1 MLLSKGATVVKVEP
15 PSGDGLR
22 QWPPLNDGF
31 SENFVSLNRN
41 KKSVVLNLKNDEDN
55 AIARRLVLDA
65 DVVIENNRPGV
76 MDRLRL
82 GYAHFAVDRPDLI
95 YCSISAY
102 GHTGPRADEGGFDL
116 TIQAAAG
123 VMSVTGESEGA
134 PVKCGV
140 PISDFA
146 SGLYAAFAIAAGN
159 DGLWRDVCR
168 IFEAKRLA
176 GYVQKVLNGEKPA
189 DLPIEQPVKFELV
202 INLKTAKALGLTVP
216 PSLLGRADEVIE

>member
-1 MLLSKGATVVKVEP
+1 MLLSDKGATVVKVEP

-65 DVVIENNRPGV
+65 DVVIENNRPCV

-82 GYAHFAVDRPDLI
+82 GYAHSAVDRPDLI

-102 GHTGPRADEGGFDL
+102 GQTGPRADEGGFDL

-159 DGLWRDVCR
+159 DGLGATSVGFSRPNAWRAMC
-168 IFEAKRLA
+168 KR
-176 GYVQKVLNGEKPA
+176 
-189 DLPIEQPVKFELV
+189 F
-202 INLKTAKALGLTVP
+202 
-216 PSLLGRADEVIE
+216 